1 LNVESEHFD
10 KWGEFGLNSSF
21 CHKIYTY
28 DCVCIHIN
36 TCIHACMPAC
46 FGLEKWLNCFFQ
58 IFKEIHNM
66 KVYIHMMLSGGKP
79 LVILPSKINAHEKVN
94 HCKIYTRISVYLSV
108 FCTIF
113 PWNWNGIAYKK
124 KIYIIWAL
132 RKNPKW
138 SKPERKNPE
147 PKNPNLFIGI

>member
-1 LNVESEHFD
+1 MSNWMLNRNIL
-10 KWGEFGLNSSF
+10 KNGENLEWIQAFVPKYKLLT
-21 CHKIYTY
+21 H

-36 TCIHACMPAC
+36 TCIHACMPAS
-46 FGLEKWLNCFFQ
+46 FGLEKWLNCIFQ

-66 KVYIHMMLSGGKP
+66 KVYIHVMLLGGKP

-94 HCKIYTRISVYLSV
+94 HCKIYTQISVYISV

-124 KIYIIWAL
+124 KIYIKCIIYIYNKFL
-132 RKNPKW
+132 
-138 SKPERKNPE
+138 
-147 PKNPNLFIGI
+147 I